1 MRIVLAAFL
10 GGLVLFFWGF
20 VANML
25 LPLGMAGYEYPVA
38 EDPVLATL
46 QTNLPREGVYMVP
59 GITEEQYADPA
70 AAEAFAKKSAASP
83 YAFIVYQPQGEN
95 ALDMVDELAKQLGS
109 SVLAAGLL
117 AWVLSLAPWGFGK
130 RVMVSTVLGVFA
142 WVAVSVPMW
151 TWYRFP
157 SDYIGGVLVQQVV
170 GWLLAGIA
178 IAWVL
183 GRKVRRHHSI

>member
-25 LPLGMAGYEYPVA
+25 LPLGMVGYEYPVA
-38 EDPVLATL
+38 EDPVLAAL

-59 GITEEQYADPA
+59 GITEAQYADPA

-83 YAFIVYQPQGEN
+83 FAFIVYQPQGEN
-95 ALDMVDELAKQLGS
+95 AMEMMDELGLQLGS
-109 SVLAAGLL
+109 SVLAAGLM
-117 AWVLSLAPWGFGK
+117 AWVLGLAPWGFGK
-130 RVMVSTVLGVFA
+130 RVLVSTVLGVFA
-142 WVAVSVPMW
+142 WVAVAVPLW

-157 SDYIGGVLVQQVV
+157 ADYIGGMLAQQFV
-170 GWLLAGIA
+170 GWLVAGIA

-183 GRKVRRHHSI
+183 GRKVRRSY

>member
-1 MRIVLAAFL
+1 MRLLLAACL

-25 LPLGMAGYEYPVA
+25 LPLGNLGYESPVA
-38 EDPVLATL
+38 EDPVLAAM
-46 QTNLPREGVYMVP
+46 QANFPREGVYILP
-59 GITEEQYADPA
+59 NLTPEQYADPVA
-70 AAEAFAKKSAASP
+70 SEAYAKKSAASP

-95 ALDMVDELAKQLGS
+95 GLDMVEELSLQLAS
-109 SVLAAGLL
+109 TVLASALM
-117 AWVLSLAPWGFGK
+117 AWVLGLA
-130 RVMVSTVLGVFA
+130 
-142 WVAVSVPMW
+142 VPLW

-157 SDYIGGVLVQQVV
+157 ADYIGGMLVQQAV

-183 GRKVRRHHSI
+183 GRKVRRAY

>member
-1 MRIVLAAFL
+1 MRLLLAAFL

-25 LPLGMAGYEYPVA
+25 LPLGMVGYEYPVA

-46 QTNLPREGVYMVP
+46 QTNLPREGVYIVP
-59 GITEEQYADPA
+59 GLTQEQYADPA
-70 AAEAFAKKSAASP
+70 AAEAYSKKSAASP

-95 ALDMVDELAKQLGS
+95 GLDMVDELASQLAS
-109 SVLAAGLL
+109 TVLASGLL

-142 WVAVSVPMW
+142 WVAVAVPLW

-157 SDYIGGVLVQQVV
+157 ADYIGGMLAQQFV

-183 GRKVRRHHSI
+183 GRKVRRSY

>member
-1 MRIVLAAFL
+1 MRLLLAAFL

-25 LPLGMAGYEYPVA
+25 LPLGELGYEYPVA
-38 EDPVLATL
+38 EDPVLSTL
-46 QTNLPREGVYMVP
+46 QTNLPREGVYIVP
-59 GITEEQYADPA
+59 GLTAEQYADPA
-70 AAEAFAKKSAASP
+70 QAEAFGKKTAASP

-95 ALDMVDELAKQLGS
+95 AMDMLDELGLQLAS
-109 SVLAAGLL
+109 TIVASGLM
-117 AWVLSLAPWGFGK
+117 AWVLGLAPWGFGK
-130 RVMVSTVLGVFA
+130 RVTVSTVLGVFA
-142 WVAVSVPMW
+142 WVAVAVPLW

-157 SDYIGGVLVQQVV
+157 ADYIGGMLVQQLV

-183 GRKVRRHHSI
+183 GRKVRRSY